1 MSMDQM
7 EMTDQQWLNQFWK
20 FTIQS
25 QQELISA
32 QQKSLEQ
39 VLEINKSLQ
48 ATLLAMQ
55 NPYPHSEPTSE
66 ESEETEF
73 LDGEYDGDFKIP
85 FQTEVDSVL
94 NDNDNSTTEIRE

>member
-1 MSMDQM
+1 
-7 EMTDQQWLNQFWK
+7 
-20 FTIQS
+20 
-25 QQELISA
+25 
-32 QQKSLEQ
+32 
-39 VLEINKSLQ
+39 
-48 ATLLAMQ
+48 MQ

-94 NDNDNSTTEIRE
+94 SDNDNSTAEIRE